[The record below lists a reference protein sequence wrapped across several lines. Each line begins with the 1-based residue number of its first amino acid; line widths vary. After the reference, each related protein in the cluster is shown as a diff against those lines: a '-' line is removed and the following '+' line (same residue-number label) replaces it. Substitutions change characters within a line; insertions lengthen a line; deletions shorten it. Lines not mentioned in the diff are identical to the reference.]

1 MSKSKIAYWVLAVML
16 ALAFGFAGFSKLSG
30 NVMSVEMFEH
40 FGYPIF
46 FMYFIGACELAG
58 ALGLVFGQ
66 IIDVRLPRLAA
77 MGLLAIMLGAIVTH
91 ILYDPVQAMIPAA
104 ILSVLLSGILYAGK
118 KMRSAVVS
126 PM

>member
-1 MSKSKIAYWVLAVML
+1 MSKSKIAYWVLAVVL

-30 NVMSVEMFEH
+30 NAMSVGMFEH

-66 IIDVRLPRLAA
+66 IIDARLPRLAA
-77 MGLLAIMLGAIVTH
+77 MGLLVIMLGAIVTH
-91 ILYDPVQAMIPAA
+91 VLRDPIEKMIPAVM
-104 ILSVLLSGILYAGK
+104 LVVLLLGLLYAGK
-118 KMRSAVVS
+118 KMRAVVVA
-126 PM
+126 PV

>member
-1 MSKSKIAYWVLAVML
+1 MSKSKIAYWVLSVVL
-16 ALAFGFAGFSKLSG
+16 ALAFGFAGFAKLSG
-30 NVMSVEMFEH
+30 NALSVGMFEH

-46 FMYFIGACELAG
+46 FMYFIGACEFVG

-66 IIDVRLPRLAA
+66 SIDARLPRLAA
-77 MGLLAIMLGAIVTH
+77 MGLLAIMFGAIVTH
-91 ILYDPVQAMIPAA
+91 ILYDPVQAMIPAV

-118 KMRSAVVS
+118 KMRSIVVS